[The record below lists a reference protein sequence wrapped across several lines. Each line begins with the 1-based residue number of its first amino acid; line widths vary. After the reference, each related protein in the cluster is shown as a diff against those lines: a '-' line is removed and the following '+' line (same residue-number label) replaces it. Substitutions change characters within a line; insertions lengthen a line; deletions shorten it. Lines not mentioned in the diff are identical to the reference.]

1 MNYHDYYKTLGV
13 AKKAPQEEIQKSY
26 RKLARK
32 YHPDINKDP
41 ETETKFKEINEA
53 YEVLK
58 DPEKRQKYDQFGSA
72 WKQAQRTGAPPP
84 GFEDIFSQFGFG
96 GAGGPGGQGRS
107 VRFDFGDLGGRGGA
121 GAGGAGGGFSSFF
134 DTLFGG
140 GSPGQTAWNA
150 QPRATQGSRDYETK
164 ISLSIEEAGRGG
176 KRQITVTDPA
186 TGKQR
191 TLRVSIPKGIRPG
204 QKIRLAGQGG
214 SSAAGAGGAA
224 GRRGDLY
231 LTVEILPHPD
241 FRLENSNL
249 HTVIPVAPWEA
260 ALGSQATIRTLDGD
274 VTVRIPAGSSSGRKV
289 RLRGKGFPGENG
301 ANGDLFGEIKIMV
314 PTELSDRDRELFEQL
329 AQESEYK
336 PRGQV

>member
-13 AKKAPQEEIQKSY
+13 GKKASQDEIQKSY

-41 ETETKFKEINEA
+41 ETEAKFKEINEA

-72 WKQAQRTGAPPP
+72 WKQAQRTGSPPP

-96 GAGGPGGQGRS
+96 GAGFGGPGGQGRS
-107 VRFDFGDLGGRGGA
+107 VRFDFGDLGGRGA
-121 GAGGAGGGFSSFF
+121 GDGGFSSFF
-134 DTLFGG
+134 ETLFGG
-140 GSPGQTAWNA
+140 GAPGGAGAAWNA
-150 QPRATQGSRDYETK
+150 RPQASQGSRDYETK

-176 KRQITVTDPA
+176 KRQIRVTDPA

-214 SSAAGAGGAA
+214 TGGSGAGG
-224 GRRGDLY
+224 GRGDLY

-241 FRLENSNL
+241 FRLDDSNL
-249 HTVIPVAPWEA
+249 HTIIPITPWEA
-260 ALGSQATIRTLDGD
+260 ALGGQAKIRTLDGE
-274 VTVRIPAGSSSGRKV
+274 VTVKIPAGSSSGRKV
-289 RLRGKGFPGENG
+289 RLKGKGFPKKNG
-301 ANGDLFGEIKIMV
+301 VNGDLFGEIKIMV
-314 PTELSDRDRELFEQL
+314 PTELTDRDRELFEQL
-329 AQESEYK
+329 AKDSEFN
-336 PRGQV
+336 PRGQS